1 MRFPLQGVVHLETS
15 HIPSNDRFAAQIVYA
30 ADPSSVAPQGEG
42 GCPPMYRLV
51 TDCRSFHFQFPR
63 FEIVHAIAGSGLRD
77 GKRTNFTPRFRSS
90 S

>member
-1 MRFPLQGVVHLETS
+1 MRFPLQGAVSIETS
-15 HIPSNDRFAAQIVYA
+15 YISFDDRFAAQIVYA

-51 TDCRSFHFQFPR
+51 TDCRSFHFRFPR